1 MSIDSTWLRC
11 PNCLLPLSS
20 VEEGV
25 LGCDGGHRYDIS
37 RHGTVTL
44 LPPRAP
50 KTIGDTREMLEAR
63 RDLLDSGLFA
73 PIAESI
79 VAASIVATSIE
90 GVSIAGVPGV
100 GDTLRIADLGCG
112 TGYYAGRLAQALP
125 SASFLVADRSPV
137 AVRMAT
143 RTIPGST
150 GVVLDLWRP
159 LPLRDATADI
169 AINVFAPRNPSEFAR
184 VIRRGG
190 ILIVVVPTTGHL
202 SELRTSGSL
211 LDIPAGKDARVTAQL
226 VSAGF
231 SALSAERVEYH
242 TSIDAA
248 QRAELIG
255 MGPSAHHAAVSPEG
269 SASGAASPIELVTVS
284 VDVLAFRRDAED

>member
-11 PNCLLPLSS
+11 PNCFLPLSS
-20 VEEGV
+20 VDDVV
-25 LGCDGGHRYDIS
+25 LGCDGGHRFDIS

-50 KTIGDTREMLEAR
+50 KTIGDTRRMLEAR

-79 VAASIVATSIE
+79 VAASIE
-90 GVSIAGVPGV
+90 GLPAV
-100 GDTLRIADLGCG
+100 GDPLRIADLGCG
-112 TGYYAGRLAQALP
+112 TGYYADRLAQTL
-125 SASFLVADRSPV
+125 SFESLLAADRSPI

-143 RTIPGST
+143 LAIPRST

-159 LPLRDATADI
+159 LPLRDDIADL
-169 AINVFAPRNPSEFAR
+169 AINVFAPRNPNEFAR

-202 SELRTSGSL
+202 SELRTSGDL

-231 SALSAERVEYH
+231 SVLGAERVEYH
-242 TSIDAA
+242 AAIDAA
-248 QRAELIG
+248 QRAELVG
-255 MGPSAHHAAVSPEG
+255 MGPSAHHAAVSLES
-269 SASGAASPIELVTVS
+269 SASGAASPTELVTVS

>member
-11 PNCLLPLSS
+11 PNCFLPLSS
-20 VEEGV
+20 VDNGV

-79 VAASIVATSIE
+79 VAASIE
-90 GVSIAGVPGV
+90 GLPAV
-100 GDTLRIADLGCG
+100 GDPLRIADLGCG
-112 TGYYAGRLAQALP
+112 TGYYADRLARVLP
-125 SASFLVADRSPV
+125 FASLLAADRSPI

-143 RTIPGST
+143 LTIPRST

-159 LPLRDATADI
+159 LPLRDAIADL

-202 SELRTSGSL
+202 SELRTSGDL

-231 SALSAERVEYH
+231 SALSTERVAYNAA
-242 TSIDAA
+242 IDAA
-248 QRAELIG
+248 QRAELVG
-255 MGPSAHHAAVSPEG
+255 MGPSAHHTAVSPER
-269 SASGAASPIELVTVS
+269 SASGAASPTEPVTVS

>member
-11 PNCLLPLSS
+11 PNCFLPLSS
-20 VEEGV
+20 VDHGV

-79 VAASIVATSIE
+79 VAASIE
-90 GVSIAGVPGV
+90 GLPAV
-100 GDTLRIADLGCG
+100 GDQLRIADLGCG
-112 TGYYAGRLAQALP
+112 TGYYADRLARVL
-125 SASFLVADRSPV
+125 SFASLLAADRSPI

-143 RTIPGST
+143 LAIPRST

-159 LPLRDATADI
+159 LPLRDAIADL

-202 SELRTSGSL
+202 SELRARGDL
-211 LDIPAGKDARVTAQL
+211 LDVPAGKDARVTAQL

-231 SALSAERVEYH
+231 SALSAERVGYNAA
-242 TSIDAA
+242 IDAA
-248 QRAELIG
+248 QRAELVG
-255 MGPSAHHAAVSPEG
+255 MGPSAHHAAVSPG
-269 SASGAASPIELVTVS
+269 SSAFGASPTELVTVS

>member
-11 PNCLLPLSS
+11 PNCFLPLSS
-20 VEEGV
+20 VDDGV
-25 LGCDGGHRYDIS
+25 LGCDSGHRYDIS

-63 RDLLDSGLFA
+63 RNLLDSGLFA

-79 VAASIVATSIE
+79 VAASIQGLPAVDA
-90 GVSIAGVPGV
+90 P
-100 GDTLRIADLGCG
+100 LRIADLGCG
-112 TGYYAGRLAQALP
+112 TGYYADRLARVLP
-125 SASFLVADRSPV
+125 FASLLAADRSPI

-143 RTIPGST
+143 LTIQGAT

-159 LPLRDATADI
+159 LPLRDAVADL

-190 ILIVVVPTTGHL
+190 ILIVVVPTAGHL
-202 SELRTSGSL
+202 SELRTSGDL
-211 LDIPAGKDARVTAQL
+211 LDIPAGKDAHVTAQL
-226 VSAGF
+226 LSAGF
-231 SALSAERVEYH
+231 SALSTERVEYH
-242 TSIDAA
+242 PAIDAA
-248 QRAELIG
+248 QRAELFG
-255 MGPSAHHAAVSPEG
+255 MGPSAHHAAVSPG
-269 SASGAASPIELVTVS
+269 SSVSGAAAPTELVTVS
-284 VDVLAFRRDAED
+284 VDVLTFRRDAED